1 MASTIPSGGET
12 LRTTNVPWYDGGPQG
27 MRVPPVFELCRLRRR
42 QWQSAEVLQESQR
55 RKLLKTVSLAYQ
67 QVSYYRELL
76 DAAGIAPKDIND
88 AEDLDALPI
97 TERHAFQARPLED
110 MTALNANLNRCKRV
124 LTSGSTARPLMV
136 YRNRREDNLIDM
148 TWAFAFLE
156 NGQRLWDKCADF
168 HSFPEVH
175 SRWFERIGVWRR
187 VTIPSLAEP
196 GEQVELVKR
205 IRPDVIRGDP
215 ACLVNLATTIKRKAV
230 QGIKPRLVFAM
241 GSLLDKSSR
250 VLIESVFGAEVFD
263 YYGSTEL
270 GCIGWECS
278 MHEGYHINT
287 DSVVLEVIDHEGR
300 RTRPGE
306 RGKIVCTG
314 LITDTMPFIRYYT
327 GDVGVIDDRKCP
339 CGRGLPLLSHLEGRA
354 YDFFI
359 LRDGTELP
367 YAIIQNNMKRI
378 QGIEQYKVVQE
389 NVSQINVQ
397 VVPDEKWTAQSI
409 KMIRAVLEQITR
421 RTCRINVEIVNNIPQ
436 DKSGKIQA
444 IVSRVPRAS

>member
-1 MASTIPSGGET
+1 
-12 LRTTNVPWYDGGPQG
+12 
-27 MRVPPVFELCRLRRR
+27 
-42 QWQSAEVLQESQR
+42 
-55 RKLLKTVSLAYQ
+55 
-67 QVSYYRELL
+67 
-76 DAAGIAPKDIND
+76 
-88 AEDLDALPI
+88 
-97 TERHAFQARPLED
+97 
-110 MTALNANLNRCKRV
+110 
-124 LTSGSTARPLMV
+124 
-136 YRNRREDNLIDM
+136 
-148 TWAFAFLE
+148 
-156 NGQRLWDKCADF
+156 
-168 HSFPEVH
+168 
-175 SRWFERIGVWRR
+175 
-187 VTIPSLAEP
+187 
-196 GEQVELVKR
+196 
-205 IRPDVIRGDP
+205 
-215 ACLVNLATTIKRKAV
+215 
-230 QGIKPRLVFAM
+230 
-241 GSLLDKSSR
+241 
-250 VLIESVFGAEVFD
+250 
-263 YYGSTEL
+263 
-270 GCIGWECS
+270 